1 MSQEKIF
8 DRFYQAE
15 KNMDVSEGN
24 GVGLAIVKTI
34 VELHHG
40 EIMVESNQEKTDFII
55 SLLYT

>member
-1 MSQEKIF
+1 
-8 DRFYQAE
+8 
-15 KNMDVSEGN
+15 MDVSEGN